1 MSGYIPFMQHSLRT
15 QTFSKPAISAI
26 SATAT
31 DRDGSS
37 VATLATLATLA
48 ARDFDE
54 TERAAII
61 EYDGGIPR
69 EWAEGLARLLSS
81 PPPSGVIPSLWHD
94 RLNRAARFC
103 DIWAAKASA
112 CGWSAEDLFGMN
124 PLAPLSRYD
133 SMGAAFFGADSEVI
147 DVTADAVIFEVA
159 NGVRQ
164 RVGKRPNPQP
174 PVWTMAS

>member
-1 MSGYIPFMQHSLRT
+1 MSGYIPFMQHSLRM
-15 QTFSKPAISAI
+15 QTFPKPAISAI

-31 DRDGSS
+31 DLDSSS
-37 VATLATLATLA
+37 VATVATIA
-48 ARDFDE
+48 ACSSDE

-61 EYDGGIPR
+61 EYDGGVPR

-174 PVWTMAS
+174 PVWAMVS